1 LFHAGLIS
9 CQNPLAL
16 EISYPRACIICNLL
30 GAVWAIAGLGWD
42 ADEKIASDGS
52 QPSVRYRDE
61 GFDEAWATLD
71 RNYPDPIG
79 IGSVLKP
86 AKHRGLSI
94 APFAVCEGY
103 CRCDELLA

>member
-1 LFHAGLIS
+1 MFRAGLIT
-9 CQNPLAL
+9 CQNRLAL
-16 EISYPRACIICNLL
+16 EISYSRACIICNLL
-30 GAVWAIAGLGWD
+30 GVVWAIAGLDWD
-42 ADEKIASDGS
+42 ADEKIARDWS
-52 QPSVRYRDE
+52 QPSVRYSDE
-61 GFDEAWATLD
+61 GFYEAWATLD

-86 AKHRGLSI
+86 VKHRRLSI

>member
-1 LFHAGLIS
+1 MFRAGLIT
-9 CQNPLAL
+9 CQNRLAF
-16 EISYPRACIICNLL
+16 EISYSRACIICNLL
-30 GAVWAIAGLGWD
+30 VAVWTVAALVWD
-42 ADEKIASDGS
+42 ADEKIASDGP
-52 QPSVRYRDE
+52 QPRVRYRDE
-61 GFDEAWATLD
+61 GFDEACAIFD
-71 RNYPDPIG
+71 KNYPDPIG